1 MKAAISWIGYATLAF
16 FSLLMLRITIPY
28 FQLDDHVAF
37 LRIKQAVIG
46 NQVWK
51 TAFYLHV
58 FTSMM
63 ALIAGFTQFSHNIL
77 RRRAQLHRWMG
88 KLYVAV
94 ILLISG
100 PAGFVMGLYA
110 NGGWLSQLSFTLLAV
125 FWWGFTWQAYRQIL
139 AGNIRLHQQMM
150 WRSYALTLSAITLR
164 VWKYLLVWAFR
175 PQPMD
180 VYMLVAWLGWVPNL
194 LLVEGWI
201 RWRMSHRGA

>member
-201 RWRMSHRGA
+201 RWRMSRRGA